1 MMLTIDH
8 TQHGYSEAVK
18 WILRQPVK
26 TWVSF
31 KDVPEDLT
39 EMFFQILDTN
49 AIVIKNNMTSYLYK
63 EISFIMHEN
72 LPWFKIIPEPGI
84 LNREKKLS

>member
-1 MMLTIDH
+1 MIDH
-8 TQHGYSEAVK
+8 TQYGYSETVK

-31 KDVPEDLT
+31 EDVPESLT

-49 AIVIKNNMTSYLYK
+49 AIVIKNNMTRYLYK
-63 EISFIMHEN
+63 EASFIMHEH
-72 LPWFKIIPEPGI
+72 LPCFKIINGPGI
-84 LNREKKLS
+84 LNKEKKLL